1 LAAINLDQVR
11 NFLGPEIQELHAK
24 IKQTIFRRLSEF
36 NKQKVNE
43 VIETILTTVD
53 LKVADSDDAQKMFAK
68 KLASYE

>member
-24 IKQTIFRRLSEF
+24 IKQAIFRRLSEF

>member
-1 LAAINLDQVR
+1 MDQVR

-24 IKQTIFRRLSEF
+24 IKQAIFRRLSEF

>member
-1 LAAINLDQVR
+1 MAAINLDQVR

-24 IKQTIFRRLSEF
+24 IKQAIFRRLSEF